1 MVVNIN
7 PCASIYDETLQ
18 ALKFSAIATQV
29 RCTIALHCTSN
40 LFIRRQPHRKRN
52 KTAHLLFQL
61 VHGPSTKTR
70 VAYILSLLREPME
83 NGNES
88 TVLEEE
94 EDESDVED
102 EDITTLN
109 TEVTFSALNVY
120 KVFSGNCFKN
130 DTCAVFSTADYTLF

>member
-29 RCTIALHCTSN
+29 RCCLVHLTSVIFQMVY
-40 LFIRRQPHRKRN
+40 LETRN
-52 KTAHLLFQL
+52 KISHLLFQL

-70 VAYILSLLREPME
+70 VAYILSLLREPAE

-88 TVLEEE
+88 TVLEE

-102 EDITTLN
+102 EDITMLN
-109 TEVTFSALNVY
+109 TEVTFSATYVNV
-120 KVFSGNCFKN
+120 
-130 DTCAVFSTADYTLF
+130 